1 MEPNQEFP
9 YWKRNLV
16 LAWISQFFVLAGFAA
31 AMTFIPLF
39 FQDHLGIESENER
52 GIYVSMFN
60 FFGVLGYAVFCPLWG
75 SLSDRFGVKIML
87 LRGSFV
93 TAIFFP
99 MMAFVTAPW
108 QLITLR
114 LVTAALA
121 GTTAACHIL
130 LAKGT
135 PDDKQGFAQGSLT
148 AAVCAGSLVGNMV
161 GGFFVDF
168 YGYTFTFV
176 ACGVLYV
183 LSGIFCLFM
192 KEKKIVRVQGESAY
206 VKKIRNYRKS
216 PMPQFTIGVWLM
228 LLLYSLS
235 SLVGYLSVPYVAM
248 MIELIDTTGRPAY
261 WTGIICSI
269 SSVCALFSGLI
280 FGYLADHVKPKYLI
294 IPVLSVIGLCLII
307 RGVADSLFVFG
318 LFSAFA
324 SLVGSGLAPLNLK
337 TLAAATPPRK
347 RGAVFGWSATF
358 SNSGNMLSTVISG
371 WIVFTFGTKYTYI
384 ISGICMFLMIP
395 ITMYIYY
402 RIMHQP
408 YFLAHAEKVFNKKK

>member
-248 MIELIDTTGRPAY
+248 MIELIDTTGHPAY

-318 LFSAFA
+318 LFSACTIESENPGGGDSA
-324 SLVGSGLAPLNLK
+324 PETRCGIRLVRHVFQQRQYAVHGDFRLDRVHVRDEIHIHHFGDLYVPDDPDHHVYLLPDHAP
-337 TLAAATPPRK
+337 
-347 RGAVFGWSATF
+347 AVLPCTRREGF
-358 SNSGNMLSTVISG
+358 
-371 WIVFTFGTKYTYI
+371 
-384 ISGICMFLMIP
+384 
-395 ITMYIYY
+395 
-402 RIMHQP
+402 Q
-408 YFLAHAEKVFNKKK
+408 